1 MSFLLHH
8 IKAYQH
14 YLSLVEAVFFRFLHV
29 KLLFFLSFLCRTI
42 QKKNHVQPLLRR
54 GKLHLTHSR
63 AEYLYIL
70 YVDLCIYIYIYKLY
84 VFSSTWDNCLL
95 SYIYLFS
102 NLSVSVWTCIY
113 FVFCIIIQYYIVS
126 VSQTVPALPFET
138 SFNRL
143 LFPFDI
149 FPLLC
154 ACSSFPSFLF
164 LLLSLSFLPSFLP
177 SFIFFQFF
185 FIFQHYKIL

>member
-1 MSFLLHH
+1 MYFLLHG
-8 IKAYQH
+8 IIA
-14 YLSLVEAVFFRFLHV
+14 
-29 KLLFFLSFLCRTI
+29 SFP
-42 QKKNHVQPLLRR
+42 N
-54 GKLHLTHSR
+54 
-63 AEYLYIL
+63 
-70 YVDLCIYIYIYKLY
+70 
-84 VFSSTWDNCLL
+84 
-95 SYIYLFS
+95 IYLFS

-164 LLLSLSFLPSFLP
+164 LLLSLSLSFLLSYLLLFSFSSFLFSSTTRYSKFTLYIP
-177 SFIFFQFF
+177 CPQPRLSHFHKGSRFLLFSFIGKGFRNQHMYIKCAFQMSF
-185 FIFQHYKIL
+185 L